1 MAGALSVQAKPLTLE
16 RIFDDPS
23 LAGKSPV
30 QLKFSPD
37 GSRVTY
43 LQGKTD
49 DYNRYDL
56 WEYNLKDNT
65 NRLLVDS
72 AQLFSGPENLSD
84 EEKARRE
91 RQRIFGK
98 GILEYK
104 YL

>member
-1 MAGALSVQAKPLTLE
+1 MKQLFISLFVIMSMPIGTVQAKPLTLE

-43 LQGKTD
+43 LQGKAD

-65 NRLLVDS
+65 NRLPFPD
-72 AQLFSGPENLSD
+72 
-84 EEKARRE
+84 
-91 RQRIFGK
+91 
-98 GILEYK
+98 
-104 YL
+104 